1 MFYRCPHKL
10 AVILLLGAGALG
22 ACGGD
27 VPAEQDS
34 RPVEAVT
41 PDTSSSTAVASAPEI
56 PAAPEGGPIT
66 PTPRAPAPRAVRPV
80 PTQPAVDEP
89 ADPAPEERPAPFVA
103 SGTAL
108 TFAVD
113 EAISTKSNVAGDPF
127 SARLVTDVLGE
138 DGEGLLPAGA
148 VLRGRVTES
157 TQSAASDQVAVIR
170 LAVESV
176 EVGGETYPVVGLI
189 EEMQVETEAKDSN
202 RRAAVKVGVGAAA
215 GAIAGRVIGGSGR
228 STATGAAAGAA
239 AGAAVAIVTRDGHAT
254 IPRGGQI
261 VFRLGERLT
270 LW

>member
-1 MFYRCPHKL
+1 MFDRCLHKL
-10 AVILLLGAGALG
+10 AVLLLLGAGALG

-27 VPAEQDS
+27 VPPEQES
-34 RPVEAVT
+34 RPAEAVT
-41 PDTSSSTAVASAPEI
+41 PDTAPSTAVASALEVPG
-56 PAAPEGGPIT
+56 APEGGPIT
-66 PTPRAPAPRAVRPV
+66 PTPRAPSRRAAAPV
-80 PTQPAVDEP
+80 PPSQPAVDAP
-89 ADPAPEERPAPFVA
+89 PDPAPDERPAPFVA
-103 SGTAL
+103 SGSAL
-108 TFAVD
+108 TFAID

-138 DGEGLLPAGA
+138 DGEVLLPAGA

-202 RRAAVKVGVGAAA
+202 RRTAVKVGVGAAA
-215 GAIAGRVIGGSGR
+215 GAIAGRVIGGSGG
-228 STATGAAAGAA
+228 STAKGAA

-270 LW
+270 LR

>member
-1 MFYRCPHKL
+1 MFDRCLHKL
-10 AVILLLGAGALG
+10 AVLLLLGAGALG

-27 VPAEQDS
+27 VPPEQES
-34 RPVEAVT
+34 RPAEAVT
-41 PDTSSSTAVASAPEI
+41 PDTAPSTAVASALEVPG
-56 PAAPEGGPIT
+56 APEGGPIT
-66 PTPRAPAPRAVRPV
+66 PTPRAPSRRAATPV
-80 PTQPAVDEP
+80 PPSQPAVD
-89 ADPAPEERPAPFVA
+89 APPDPFVA
-103 SGTAL
+103 SGSAL
-108 TFAVD
+108 TFAID

-138 DGEGLLPAGA
+138 DGEVLLPAGA

-202 RRAAVKVGVGAAA
+202 RRTAVKVGVGAAA
-215 GAIAGRVIGGSGR
+215 GAIAGRVIGGSGG
-228 STATGAAAGAA
+228 STAKGAA

-270 LW
+270 LR